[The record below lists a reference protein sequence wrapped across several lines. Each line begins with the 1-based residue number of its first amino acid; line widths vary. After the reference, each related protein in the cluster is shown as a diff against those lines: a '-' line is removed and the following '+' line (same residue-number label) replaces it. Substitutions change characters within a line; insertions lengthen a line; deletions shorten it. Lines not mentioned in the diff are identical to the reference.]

1 MRRTKEDA
9 AKTRGEIVDAALDC
23 FDRHGIAGST
33 IAQIAACAGVSK
45 GAVYHHF
52 AGKREI
58 LRAIRDEVTL
68 PLLDEADTAF
78 LQGGESPALQRIE
91 AFLASVLDCLA
102 KDARLRQALG
112 VMMFRCEYVAELAA
126 ELDSGLKH
134 HARLTKALESAYA
147 EAAQAGQLAAAWT
160 PPIAALET
168 ATFLSGL
175 VRQWLLQG
183 PQSPLRREARELVRA
198 HVGARRVAAA

>member
-1 MRRTKEDA
+1 MRRSKEDA

-58 LRAIRDEVTL
+58 LRELREQVTL

-78 LQGGESPALQRIE
+78 LQRGELPALERIE
-91 AFLASVLDCLA
+91 RFLASVLDCLSN
-102 KDARLRQALG
+102 DLRLRRALG
-112 VMMFRCEYVAELAA
+112 VMQFRCEYVDDLAA
-126 ELDSGLKH
+126 ELDTGLKH
-134 HARLTKALESAYA
+134 HARLTKAFEAAYR

-160 PPIAALET
+160 PQLAALET
-168 ATFLSGL
+168 ATFLNGL

-183 PQSPLRREARELVRA
+183 PGSPLRLQARELIRA
-198 HVGARRVAAA
+198 HVAARRVG